1 MQGIIENEE
10 LRGVT
15 PNAFSH
21 IFEYIKATKHVK
33 FLIRCSYL
41 EIYNEEIL
49 DLLSP
54 ATKNSPKCEIG
65 DDPVKGIYVKNLTH
79 VVVDNE
85 EQLEAQLEKGIKQRT
100 VASTQM
106 NSESSRSHSIFS
118 VVIEMS
124 TTDESGSEHVRAGKL
139 NLVDLAGS
147 ERQKKTGATGQILK
161 EGAGINLSLLTL
173 GNVISALA
181 EGKAKHIKY
190 RDSKLTR
197 LLQDSLGGNTKTC
210 MIATISPADYNY
222 EETYSTLRY
231 ANRAKNIR
239 NKPRINEDPKETMIR
254 EFKEEIERL
263 KKLLAQQSISTTT
276 IPINTTNNLIDNS
289 SKENFSIRVIAESK
303 NNNLSDDK
311 IVINEKKLHKSNQE
325 KSNEINKSDPNL
337 TLDQYFTVAESREN
351 IIDSDNKENI
361 ESADKAIDE
370 TNKEDN
376 YQDDF
381 SSNDVNIDQEK
392 QLRDEINLR
401 LQDLQSKLVGNDN
414 ITIDP
419 KQEAERLEA
428 EQIHNERILQAKLK
442 KQQQD
447 AIDLEQVLEEKR
459 AIEDELEDLRQALAA
474 SQTNSHNNNTS
485 SSNNE
490 KDKEASI
497 AINDNIDKRIN
508 KLKKKF
514 EKKLLNSKQALEEAK
529 EDFQYQREQ
538 LSDSL
543 EDEEKQSQ
551 LYLTILK
558 SLLTEKEIK
567 KIVSKA
573 SYDEESRLWTLTHIK
588 ASPRPASS
596 LKNSINNNN
605 NESRGSSTDST
616 IDYKLHSTSF
626 LPDISANNTT
636 NSSNNYQPNNM
647 NSGIAIMNNNNINNN
662 NIPMIK
668 LSYVSSSV
676 DSLPPMNY
684 NRPISRG
691 KVLVDSTVNMP
702 VLTNRVSTANRIN
715 TASKKSRQG
724 NRIKSNK
731 IEDEVDIKP
740 NNNITNM
747 IDSKV
752 DNDNEIAKKKKVKKI
767 KIDKEPVVQSN
778 DPLPDEAG
786 AGEYAGPLSEWG
798 FAAVEDTTT
807 TRSTVNPN
815 NNNYVD
821 NIVDKDYSD
830 DDFEPDDQLVK
841 PSKSSNGK
849 KKKSKKIKSVD
860 NNIDTVDNSILQPIN
875 TNRSSQSSQPSKLSQ
890 SSITTLPQLI

>member
-1 MQGIIENEE
+1 MSDDNECIKVVVRCRPMSKKELERNGSKIINIDTELRQVAVSNPQQLTDEPKYFTFDGAYDENTAQKVFYEEACFSLIENVLEGFNGTIFAYGQTGSGKSFTMQGIIENEE

-85 EQLEAQLEKGIKQRT
+85 EQLEAQLEK
-100 VASTQM
+100 
-106 NSESSRSHSIFS
+106 

-124 TTDESGSEHVRAGKL
+124 TTDQSGSEHVRA
-139 NLVDLAGS
+139 
-147 ERQKKTGATGQILK
+147 
-161 EGAGINLSLLTL
+161 
-173 GNVISALA
+173 
-181 EGKAKHIKY
+181 
-190 RDSKLTR
+190 
-197 LLQDSLGGNTKTC
+197 
-210 MIATISPADYNY
+210 ATISPADYNY

-263 KKLLAQQSISTTT
+263 KKLLAQQSIGATT
-276 IPINTTNNLIDNS
+276 IPVNTSNNLIDNS
-289 SKENFSIRVIAESK
+289 TNENFSIRVIAESK
-303 NNNLSDDK
+303 NKSLSDDK
-311 IVINEKKLHKSNQE
+311 IVINEKKLHKPNHDN
-325 KSNEINKSDPNL
+325 SNEINKSDPNL
-337 TLDQYFTVAESREN
+337 TLDQYFTVAESRDVN
-351 IIDSDNKENI
+351 IDSDNKENI
-361 ESADKAIDE
+361 DSADKATDE

-381 SSNDVNIDQEK
+381 NSNEVNIDQEK
-392 QLRDEINLR
+392 QLREEINLR
-401 LQDLQSKLVGNDN
+401 LLDLQSKLVGNDN

-428 EQIHNERILQAKLK
+428 EQIHNERLLQAKLK

-474 SQTNSHNNNTS
+474 SQTNNHNNNS
-485 SSNNE
+485 SSNNNE

-529 EDFQYQREQ
+529 EDFEYQREQ
-538 LSDSL
+538 LSDTL

-573 SYDEESRLWTLTHIK
+573 SYDEESRLWSLAHTK
-588 ASPRPASS
+588 ASPRPAS
-596 LKNSINNNN
+596 
-605 NESRGSSTDST
+605 
-616 IDYKLHSTSF
+616 
-626 LPDISANNTT
+626 
-636 NSSNNYQPNNM
+636 
-647 NSGIAIMNNNNINNN
+647 
-662 NIPMIK
+662 
-668 LSYVSSSV
+668 
-676 DSLPPMNY
+676 
-684 NRPISRG
+684 RG
-691 KVLVDSTVNMP
+691 KVLVDTSVNMP

-724 NRIKSNK
+724 NRIKSTK
-731 IEDEVDIKP
+731 IDDEVDVKP
-740 NNNITNM
+740 NNIINNV

-752 DNDNEIAKKKKVKKI
+752 DNDSELTKKKKVKKI
-767 KIDKEPVVQSN
+767 KIDKEPVVLST

-786 AGEYAGPLSEWG
+786 AGEYAGPLSDWG
-798 FAAVEDTTT
+798 FAAVEDNTIT

-821 NIVDKDYSD
+821 NIVDRDYSD
-830 DDFEPDDQLVK
+830 DDFETDDQAVK

-849 KKKSKKIKSVD
+849 KKKSKKNKNIDSNIDSNAD
-860 NNIDTVDNSILQPIN
+860 NNILQPIN

-890 SSITTLPQLI
+890 SSITALPQLI